1 MDRILK
7 KMNRYYVN
15 WDEIE
20 ALVFRLSHKI
30 LTNDLKFK
38 NIHGLQRGGL
48 IPAVMLS
55 HQLGIPMAKGDIG
68 PDTLI
73 VDDICDS
80 GETLDKIVKKYQTL
94 YSYPFNLKT
103 AVLHYKPHTSCFEPT
118 LYAEKWNKDVWLIYP
133 WEKEDSKS
141 IQDYK
146 VKVGEAQ

>member
-1 MDRILK
+1 MR
-7 KMNRYYVN
+7 RYKVD
-15 WDEIE
+15 WDEIR

-30 LTNDLKFK
+30 ITNDLKFK
-38 NIHGLQRGGL
+38 NIYGLQRGGL

-55 HQLGIPMAKGDIG
+55 HQLGIPMVKGDIG

-80 GETLDKIVKKYQTL
+80 GETLDNLVKKYQTL
-94 YSYPFNLKT
+94 YAFPFNLKT

-118 LYAEKWNKDVWLIYP
+118 LYSEKWNKDVWLIYP
-133 WEKEDSKS
+133 WEKENSKT

-146 VKVGEAQ
+146 VKVGESQ